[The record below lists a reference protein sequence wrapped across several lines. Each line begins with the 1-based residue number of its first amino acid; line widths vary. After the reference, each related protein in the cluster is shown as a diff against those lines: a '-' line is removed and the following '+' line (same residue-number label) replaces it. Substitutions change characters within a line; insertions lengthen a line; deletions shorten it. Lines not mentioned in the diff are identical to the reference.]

1 METFELIIFD
11 LDGTLLDTAPE
22 VTEAAN
28 DALQEAGLPQ
38 VSLEQTRQWVG
49 QGAPHFLDKALAFS
63 GSQQKLPFN
72 DLLARFY
79 HFYEKRSGTNSHLYP
94 YAKEVVHRLHQQGKR
109 LAVLTNKF
117 KVGAD
122 KTLQAH
128 GLFDYFDEVLGGDSF
143 SVKKPNPVGVHYLI
157 NKYQVKPEDVLFLG
171 DSSHDVQTAHQA
183 GVQVWVFPHGYNH
196 GQPIAASNP
205 DKILAGFEDLL

>member
-1 METFELIIFD
+1 MDKFQLIIFD

-38 VSLEQTRQWVG
+38 VNLEQTRDWVG
-49 QGAPHFLDKALAFS
+49 QGAPHFLEKALAFS
-63 GSQQKLPFN
+63 GSLQKVNFN
-72 DLLARFY
+72 DLLATFY
-79 HFYEKRSGTNSHLYP
+79 RHYEQRAGTNSHLYP
-94 YAKEVVHRLHQQGKR
+94 YAREVVYRFKQEGKY

-128 GLFDYFDEVLGGDSF
+128 GLYDYFDEVLGGDSF
-143 SVKKPNPVGVHYLI
+143 TAKKPNPVGVNYLL
-157 NKYQVKPEDVLFLG
+157 NKYQMRPDQVLFLG
-171 DSSHDVQTAHQA
+171 DSSHDVQTAQSA
-183 GVQVWVFPHGYNH
+183 GVEIWVFPHGYNH
-196 GQPIAASNP
+196 GEPIAKSNP
-205 DKILAGFEDLL
+205 DKILGGFDELL